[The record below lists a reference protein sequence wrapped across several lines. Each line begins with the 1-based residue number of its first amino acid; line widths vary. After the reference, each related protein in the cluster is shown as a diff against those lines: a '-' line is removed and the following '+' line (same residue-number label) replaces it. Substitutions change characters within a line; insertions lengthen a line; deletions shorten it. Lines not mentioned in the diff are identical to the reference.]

1 MEVSMGKTFHS
12 YPNYVPFLCQEFC
25 SRVAP
30 KWFTWFTPGVGSTQL
45 TCNWLLEIP
54 LLIG

>member
-1 MEVSMGKTFHS
+1 MGKTFHS